1 MHIVKIRPDQVLPQG
16 EWDEVVVLVD
26 PALHLSTSTWP
37 STRYAL
43 PVYTPEPE
51 FNKLR
56 VLVKRLIRE
65 GATKFECSDLATLRL
80 LKSLGVTD
88 ITADWTLYAFNSY
101 ALKALSDLGVKR
113 FVASPENNEENLQ
126 YLRES
131 GYDIEFLAQ
140 QSTPLFISV
149 TEPEPQTDL
158 AVFKR
163 GHVWVTTK
171 RAPRTWPGGTRID
184 LSWDPPT
191 E

>member
-1 MHIVKIRPDQVLPQG
+1 MHIVKLRPDQAVPAG
-16 EWDEVVVLVD
+16 SWDEKIIVLSWVAD
-26 PALHLSTSTWP
+26 IPVRAEAA
-37 STRYAL
+37 TRYAL

-51 FNKLR
+51 FNHLR

-171 RAPRTWPGGTRID
+171 RVPRTWPGGTRID